1 MPMSYPTRVI
11 SFCQEPTDII
21 WTNAH
26 LNIDLINLTCN
37 MYAFIYL

>member
-26 LNIDLINLTCN
+26 LNIDLI
-37 MYAFIYL
+37 